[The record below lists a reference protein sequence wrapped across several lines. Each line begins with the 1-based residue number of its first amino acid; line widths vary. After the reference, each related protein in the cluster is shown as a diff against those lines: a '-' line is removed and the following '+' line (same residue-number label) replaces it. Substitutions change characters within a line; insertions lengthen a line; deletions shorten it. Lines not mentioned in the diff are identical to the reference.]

1 MGSRVEGRL
10 AAWAMESQDQVASG
24 NIPFSFYRKPTV
36 NCVESLNNNSEMVET
51 SGIETLALQL
61 YDGK

>member
-1 MGSRVEGRL
+1 
-10 AAWAMESQDQVASG
+10 MESQDQVASG
-24 NIPFSFYRKPTV
+24 NIPLSFYRKPTV
-36 NCVESLNNNSEMVET
+36 NCVESLNSNSEMGET